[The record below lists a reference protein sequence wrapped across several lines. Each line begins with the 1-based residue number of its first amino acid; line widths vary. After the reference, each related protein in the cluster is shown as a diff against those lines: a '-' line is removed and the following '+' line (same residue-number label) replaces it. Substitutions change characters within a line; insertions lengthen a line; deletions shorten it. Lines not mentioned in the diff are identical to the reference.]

1 MSIRPGFRPRR
12 PVLPLAV
19 SPSPRPAAIA
29 TVRHVTPFD
38 YDECAAVELACFGVA
53 GDPFGLRPYIARPG
67 STVGVVAV
75 LGRRVVGYL
84 FYRAGPGG
92 WRLCS
97 LAVDPAYRRATV
109 GYRLVAW
116 LRGRLSPSRS
126 YIRADVSEDNLPA
139 LLFLQAQGFL
149 ATRQSEDGGRFVGED
164 GRIRMGFFPEVA
176 AMDTGCER
184 EKGGS

>member
-1 MSIRPGFRPRR
+1 MSMLDFFRDRQ
-12 PVLPLAV
+12 PVVAMV
-19 SPSPRPAAIA
+19 RPAAAPVLDI
-29 TVRHVTPFD
+29 RPISPFEYAD
-38 YDECAAVELACFGVA
+38 CAAVELACFGVA

-164 GRIRMGFFPEVA
+164 GKIRMVL
-176 AMDTGCER
+176 MTER
-184 EKGGS
+184 GNSLKQGD